1 MTPRTPETSMI
12 WDSIY
17 LTAEQ
22 MKLLDTAAGR
32 FGVSEKELMRSAGE
46 AIYREV
52 IAAVPDGDIAVVC
65 GSGMRTDGLGQ
76 QRRRRLCRRGN
87 ACGGRAQRHGHC
99 VCTAERRILPLF
111 CGALCIDGR

>member
-1 MTPRTPETSMI
+1 MI

-65 GSGMRTDGLGQ
+65 GSGNNGGDGYAAAAML
-76 QRRRRLCRRGN
+76 
-87 ACGGRAQRHGHC
+87 AEGGRSVTVIASAPPRGESSRFF
-99 VCTAERRILPLF
+99 A
-111 CGALCIDGR
+111 

>member
-46 AIYREV
+46 AI
-52 IAAVPDGDIAVVC
+52 
-65 GSGMRTDGLGQ
+65 
-76 QRRRRLCRRGN
+76 
-87 ACGGRAQRHGHC
+87 
-99 VCTAERRILPLF
+99 
-111 CGALCIDGR
+111 

>member
-46 AIYREV
+46 AIDRK
-52 IAAVPDGDIAVVC
+52 
-65 GSGMRTDGLGQ
+65 ST
-76 QRRRRLCRRGN
+76 RLN
-87 ACGGRAQRHGHC
+87 SSHS
-99 VCTAERRILPLF
+99 
-111 CGALCIDGR
+111 